1 MTRDTRLGTTAVFLA
16 ILVTS
21 GVSGAS
27 QTPVA
32 AQKPVD
38 PKLAA
43 KATLGAKGDAATV
56 PCPPA
61 AAPSA
66 TFADVQPRATGAY
79 RIDQKDDSVQT
90 LQLPGN
96 PSQDD
101 VRKWLGALDDALLT
115 SIRARFSPSDMSQFM
130 SAEQGKCSGNIF
142 CQMAFRQQAIAVL
155 MGPGQ

>member
-1 MTRDTRLGTTAVFLA
+1 MTRDTRLGATAA
-16 ILVTS
+16 ILAGFVTATA
-21 GVSGAS
+21 SGAN
-27 QTPVA
+27 QAPGA
-32 AQKPVD
+32 AQTPVD

-43 KATLGAKGDAATV
+43 KATRGGKGEAATV

-61 AAPSA
+61 TAASA
-66 TFADVQPRATGAY
+66 TFADVQPRATGTY
-79 RIDQKDDSVQT
+79 RIDQKDDSVQA

-101 VRKWLGALDDALLT
+101 VRKWLGALDDALLS
-115 SIRARFSPSDMSQFM
+115 SIRARFSPSDMAQFA
-130 SAEQGKCSGNIF
+130 SAEQSKCSGNIF